1 MAETKGLL
9 QKLKIDSGG
18 TTFLYIGPS
27 PTNIALFF
35 ITRGAVDTTVQAS
48 VKDDMVAAAAAAM
61 VARREVVAVH
71 DATSSEVTTLRID
84 P

>member
-1 MAETKGLL
+1 MAETKGLV

-18 TTFLYIGPS
+18 ATWLYVGPS
-27 PTNIALFF
+27 PTNTAIFF
-35 ITRGAVDTTVQAS
+35 ITRGAGDTAVQAS
-48 VKDDMVAAAAAAM
+48 VKDDMVAAASAAM

-71 DATSSEVTTLRID
+71 DVASSEVTTLRID